1 MKSVRSQI
9 KNPNFQGFNQEDAS
23 FSLYSS
29 SFLTVHDDQI
39 DTFQGLLWSSR
50 PLNDMQVFENTR
62 GTFPLQPHFDEIK
75 RLHPNSSIE
84 VPKIL
89 SLISYHS
96 IFRFWTD
103 RVGTFK

>member
-39 DTFQGLLWSSR
+39 DTFQ
-50 PLNDMQVFENTR
+50 E
-62 GTFPLQPHFDEIK
+62 
-75 RLHPNSSIE
+75 
-84 VPKIL
+84 
-89 SLISYHS
+89 LIVE
-96 IFRFWTD
+96 FQT
-103 RVGTFK
+103 TK